1 MSEEQDLI
9 SVIVPI
15 YKVEKY
21 LEKCLHTITNQSYRN
36 LEIILVDDGSPDN
49 CPKMCDDW
57 AKKDKRIKVIHKQN
71 GGLMAAWMDG
81 VQLSTGKY
89 IQFTDSDDYL
99 EFNAIEKL
107 YSALKENNADMS
119 ICSMNVVFD
128 KKTLVKKPFKSE
140 NILGFFEGEELEKI
154 KVKAVENVN
163 EFLGLYR
170 TNKLFKREHIINNLK
185 YCDTRIALSEDT
197 CITLA
202 AVLDCK
208 SIVIIEDCLYNYV
221 QRSTSIIKSYNKKI
235 LEHSEYLV
243 AKLTELITDKNYYS
257 DKAIIFEQ
265 TRSLFLAT
273 RNFLNS
279 TLTKKEKKEIY
290 NQLLSCPF
298 ALNII
303 ECKDRSFL
311 PKTFKMFLKVFLS
324 KNFFI
329 MNLAIKTLNFIKK
342 LKGVQ

>member
-107 YSALKENNADMS
+107 YSALKENNADMTV
-119 ICSMNVVFD
+119 CGYNVKYD
-128 KKTLVKKPFKSE
+128 NKNIKKNAFRDNLIGV
-140 NILGFFEGEELEKI
+140 FEGEDLEKI
-154 KVKAVENVN
+154 KTKCVEEVN
-163 EFLGLYR
+163 EFFPLYR
-170 TNKLFKREHIINNLK
+170 WNKLFKSSLIKDNLK
-185 YCDTRIALSEDT
+185 YCDTRINLGEDC

-202 AVLDCK
+202 ATLDAKKIVVLPDF
-208 SIVIIEDCLYNYV
+208 LNFYV

-243 AKLTELITDKNYYS
+243 TKLTELITDKNYYS

-303 ECKDRSFL
+303 ECEDRSFL